1 MPLDDT
7 ALAATAEAELLR
19 RYVHLGA
26 EEAFAELVDRY
37 IPLVHSAAF
46 RQTNGNATVAADLTQ
61 LVFTEL
67 ARQSRRLIHHPSL
80 AGWLYTTTYRMAAR
94 HARTEARRQRR
105 EQEAYTMQWLHRDEE
120 SEPGWQQ
127 LSPLLDAAMHQL
139 NEADRLAVLLRC
151 FEQQSFAEIGARLG
165 LSENAARMRVE
176 RALEKLRVRLARR
189 GVTSTTAALS
199 LALGS
204 NAIATA
210 PAALSATVTS
220 IALTTV
226 ATSGTTL
233 GTLSFLTIT
242 TMSKLKLT
250 AAALLVAGLG
260 TSLVFEQIANRRL
273 RSESRELSE
282 QLTAL
287 SAARETVTPS
297 SEASVEPSPVNSELL
312 RLRGEV
318 ARLRR
323 ELAQS
328 EQRRAAAARLPASTS
343 PPEAA
348 SEDEA
353 AQEATKQFG
362 IRRMNEAKLLVLGLY
377 MGTEDHLSDQR
388 AASLEIAAARAK
400 VLADGDSRE
409 AAENLRVEDFELV
422 YQGAL
427 REVANPAQAIVLRE
441 RESWQTHEGRW
452 ARTYGF
458 ADGHSEVKMTPDGDF
473 SRWEAERQPQINP
486 PQPDGTEPQ

>member
-1 MPLDDT
+1 
-7 ALAATAEAELLR
+7 
-19 RYVHLGA
+19 
-26 EEAFAELVDRY
+26 
-37 IPLVHSAAF
+37 
-46 RQTNGNATVAADLTQ
+46 
-61 LVFTEL
+61 
-67 ARQSRRLIHHPSL
+67 
-80 AGWLYTTTYRMAAR
+80 
-94 HARTEARRQRR
+94 
-105 EQEAYTMQWLHRDEE
+105 
-120 SEPGWQQ
+120 
-127 LSPLLDAAMHQL
+127 
-139 NEADRLAVLLRC
+139 
-151 FEQQSFAEIGARLG
+151 
-165 LSENAARMRVE
+165 
-176 RALEKLRVRLARR
+176 
-189 GVTSTTAALS
+189 
-199 LALGS
+199 
-204 NAIATA
+204 
-210 PAALSATVTS
+210 
-220 IALTTV
+220 
-226 ATSGTTL
+226 
-233 GTLSFLTIT
+233 
-242 TMSKLKLT
+242 MSKLKLA

-260 TSLVFEQIANRRL
+260 TALVFEQIANRRL
-273 RSESRELSE
+273 RAESRELSE

-287 SAARETVTPS
+287 SAALETATPS
-297 SEASVEPSPVNSELL
+297 SEASVEPSSVNPELL

-328 EQRRAAAARLPASTS
+328 EQPRAAAARLPASVS

-377 MGTEDHLSDQR
+377 MGTEGHLSDQP

-400 VLADGDSRE
+400 SLADGDSLE

-458 ADGHSEVKMTPDGDF
+458 ADGHTEVKVTPDGDF
-473 SRWEAERQPQINP
+473 NRWEAERQAQLVQS
-486 PQPDGTEPQ
+486 QPGGAEP